1 MRSFGVYRAVL
12 LGLAALLAGCG
23 LHGRARQRAFSR
35 RTLKRSP
42 GRRWEPNTSSH
53 DRSNWKVVEVQS
65 VQGAQVAEEFD
76 AWVFYG
82 YCPGPEPPRNQT
94 VDPGQT
100 YWLARFEALRAT
112 PAVTPLS
119 PTAPPAIPEP
129 FLYQAGFF
137 DPPGHS
143 QVLAVITTVS
153 FINFRRST
161 H

>member
-1 MRSFGVYRAVL
+1 MAMRSFGVYRAVL

-23 LHGRARQRAFSR
+23 LHGA
-35 RTLKRSP
+35 P
-42 GRRWEPNTSSH
+42 GSELSAGDVEKIAWEALEPNTSSH

-129 FLYQAGFF
+129 FLYQAGFLIH
-137 DPPGHS
+137 PGTG
-143 QVLAVITTVS
+143 QVLARYYHCVIY
-153 FINFRRST
+153 
-161 H
+161 

>member
-1 MRSFGVYRAVL
+1 MAFTGRYCWVWRHCWQA
-12 LGLAALLAGCG
+12 AGCT
-23 LHGRARQRAFSR
+23 ARQAASFQPANVEKIAWEA
-35 RTLKRSP
+35 L
-42 GRRWEPNTSSH
+42 EPNTSSH

-143 QVLAVITTVS
+143 QVLPLLPLCHLLISGEAHID
-153 FINFRRST
+153 R
-161 H
+161 